1 MKNIIAVVAV
11 GILCLS
17 GAARADKSGAPSTSR
32 NNTSSL
38 SSSSHSIFLGVDADF
53 ALPLGTY
60 GDVNGVGGGAMLT
73 AEYPVIEQLSA
84 TARIGFQFHTDK
96 NVLGAD
102 THVHSIPVLLGARYY
117 VLPMGERQGLFAS
130 AELGMF
136 DLMTSASAGGTSA
149 SSNDVKFGVGG
160 GIGYQ
165 WNQWNARVNIHTH
178 DVGNFGD
185 ALMVTGGIGYQF
197 IGL

>member
-11 GILCLS
+11 SLCLS
-17 GAARADKSGAPSTSR
+17 GAAFADKSGAPSSSR
-32 NNTSSL
+32 TNTSNL
-38 SSSSHSIFLGVDADF
+38 SSSSHSIFLGADADF
-53 ALPLGTY
+53 ALPVGNY
-60 GDVNGVGGGAMLT
+60 SNVNGVGGGAMLT